1 MGGRFSF
8 ALERW
13 DLPRHSSHVAQLFSL
28 GVIEI
33 MHDTFRMF
41 VGVCY
46 IVWAFIAFR
55 EFVDREKPHARWA
68 KACLLISA
76 VTAILAGAAVALV
89 INHRADTYISPAL
102 LRQLRTDFEGVTI
115 GLLIAL
121 LSSGQLSKKKP
132 PEQ

>member
-1 MGGRFSF
+1 MPE
-8 ALERW
+8 LW
-13 DLPRHSSHVAQLFSL
+13 TL
-28 GVIEI
+28 GVILD
-33 MHDTFRMF
+33 MHDTFKMF

-55 EFVDREKPHARWA
+55 EFFEREKPHARWA

-76 VTAILAGAAVALV
+76 VTAILSGVAIALV
-89 INHRADTYISPAL
+89 VNHRADNFISPAL

-121 LSSGQLSKKKP
+121 LLSGQLSKKKP
-132 PEQ
+132 PAQ

>member
-1 MGGRFSF
+1 VPELWTLGG
-8 ALERW
+8 
-13 DLPRHSSHVAQLFSL
+13 
-28 GVIEI
+28 IEI

-41 VGVCY
+41 VGVVY
-46 IVWAFIAFR
+46 IIWAFIAFS
-55 EFVDREKPHARWA
+55 EFMNREKPHARWA

-76 VTAILAGAAVALV
+76 VTAILAAVAIGLV
-89 INHRADTYISPAL
+89 VNRRADVYMSQAL

-121 LSSGQLSKKKP
+121 LLSGQLSKKKP